1 MDDFEPGPTLS
12 EKRRKY
18 FEARDKFLAEK
29 KGFRKLD
36 VESGPGGPQFIMVLL
51 CLLGIALV
59 AFQLFGPALYR
70 DEGEEITDTFPGED
84 DLGDQASPGVRIDPE
99 VMQSQLIRLEVA
111 LFEPSETD
119 SFEDIVSGLIFE
131 IDRFSDF
138 LKSSQESRQEAVATE
153 LEELAASIKA
163 DEFKLEDLE
172 SVQVQWLQL
181 RGSSFQTAKWFRRP
195 AAIKPSAEVT
205 FAVYRDA
212 ADELLRHI
220 GSGIT
225 EAEDTIEENDG
236 IGNLE
241 RDQLARR
248 ELLSRWQDS
257 AQEWQAELE
266 SIGELLPDR
275 PDSSAT
281 AELMEAIYRLE
292 TALRAGQNQMPTGR
306 LPNAEDLLNMEEAL
320 ARAQYAVE
328 GFGEIQ

>member
-36 VESGPGGPQFIMVLL
+36 VDSGPGGPQFIMVLL

-59 AFQLFGPALYR
+59 AFQIFGPALYR
-70 DEGEEITDTFPGED
+70 DEGEEITDTFPGDED
-84 DLGDQASPGVRIDPE
+84 QDDQAQSGVRIDPE
-99 VMQSQLIRLEVA
+99 SMQSQLIRLEIA
-111 LFEPSETD
+111 LFEPSDTD
-119 SFEDIVSGLIFE
+119 SFEDVVNGLIFE
-131 IDRFSDF
+131 IDRMSEL
-138 LKSSQESRQEAVATE
+138 LKSSQEARQEALAAD
-153 LEELAASIKA
+153 LEELSASIKA
-163 DEFKLEDLE
+163 DEFRLEDLE
-172 SVQVQWLQL
+172 SVQTKWIQL
-181 RGSSFQTAKWFRRP
+181 RGRSFQSAKWFRRP
-195 AAIKPSAEVT
+195 ATLKPSSEVT

-225 EAEDTIEENDG
+225 EAEDTIEENEG

-248 ELLSRWQDS
+248 DLLSRWQES

-281 AELMEAIYRLE
+281 GDLMEAIYRLE
-292 TALRAGQNQMPTGR
+292 TAIRAGQNQMPTGR
-306 LPNAEDLLNMEEAL
+306 LPNAEDLQKMEEAL

>member
-1 MDDFEPGPTLS
+1 MDDFEPDPTLS

-29 KGFRKLD
+29 KGFRKLNVD
-36 VESGPGGPQFIMVLL
+36 SGPGGPQFIMVLL

-70 DEGEEITDTFPGED
+70 DDGEEITDTFPGD
-84 DLGDQASPGVRIDPE
+84 DGQDDQAPPGVRLDPE
-99 VMQSQLIRLEVA
+99 AMKSQLIRLEIA
-111 LFEPSETD
+111 LFEPSESD
-119 SFEDIVSGLIFE
+119 SFEDIINALIFE
-131 IDRFSDF
+131 IDRVADF
-138 LKSSQESRQEAVATE
+138 LKSSQEARQEALTVE
-153 LEELAASIKA
+153 LEDLSASIKA
-163 DEFKLEDLE
+163 DDFKLEDLE
-172 SVQVQWLQL
+172 SVQVKWLQL
-181 RGSSFQTAKWFRRP
+181 RGSSFQSAKWFRRP
-195 AAIKPSAEVT
+195 ATVKAGAEAT

-225 EAEDTIEENDG
+225 EAEDTIEENEG

-281 AELMEAIYRLE
+281 GELMEAIYRLE
-292 TALRAGQNQMPTGR
+292 TAIRAGQNQMPTGR
-306 LPNAEDLLNMEEAL
+306 LPNADDLQNMEEAL